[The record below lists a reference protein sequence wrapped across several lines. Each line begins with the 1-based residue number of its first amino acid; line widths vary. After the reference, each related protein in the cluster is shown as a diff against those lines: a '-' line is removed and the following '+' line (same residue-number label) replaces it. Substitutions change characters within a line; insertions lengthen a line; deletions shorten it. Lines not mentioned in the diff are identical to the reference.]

1 MIRDIR
7 VENARIPFGAALR
20 PCSGTFVEGPAGRQ
34 NGERRRGRSEMCD
47 RTSNWRVVPEVA
59 EHLINN
65 STRRLRWRHVLS
77 PEGMFSLTPEW
88 VENFRCW
95 HVSAERREP
104 KSFASSYLIG
114 TNRLSPTGCRLT
126 RREGV
131 LLPESSCAASR
142 DRGDSA
148 TPYRGA
154 RVAIFPTAPLQ
165 DLLLSRAA
173 GARLMKGKEVGDSGC
188 CSQSQVP
195 TLGVVLPSWAWSP
208 RRCRHGNRS
217 AAEIADRT

>member
-1 MIRDIR
+1 
-7 VENARIPFGAALR
+7 
-20 PCSGTFVEGPAGRQ
+20 
-34 NGERRRGRSEMCD
+34 
-47 RTSNWRVVPEVA
+47 
-59 EHLINN
+59 
-65 STRRLRWRHVLS
+65 
-77 PEGMFSLTPEW
+77 MFSLTPEW

-114 TNRLSPTGCRLT
+114 TNRLSPTGRRLT
-126 RREGV
+126 RREGL

-188 CSQSQVP
+188 CSQSQLP
-195 TLGVVLPSWAWSP
+195 TLGVGVGLG
-208 RRCRHGNRS
+208 RHGGAVTATEAPPRS
-217 AAEIADRT
+217 RILRRGFAPGRRSSVFGQRKIRQRFGILHAKFEGDITRPLRSLSFRPDPRVLRPVAHRAVKDGRCPVLYRGTLRTTP